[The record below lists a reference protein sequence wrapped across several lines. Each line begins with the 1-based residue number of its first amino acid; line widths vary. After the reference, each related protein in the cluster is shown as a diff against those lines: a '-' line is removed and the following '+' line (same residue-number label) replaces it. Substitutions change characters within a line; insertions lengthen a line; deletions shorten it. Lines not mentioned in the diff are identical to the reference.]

1 MNSPFIRN
9 FIFFAI
15 IFAHIAFSFHFNW
28 PIANIY
34 KSIKYNYDQIYEG
47 TVISTKVYGG
57 NLRSCSRIKVSY
69 RYEINETPY
78 FSSELWNKSTC
89 KNEESIREFLSL
101 TENQKI
107 NVYSSEKNPDHSVLK
122 VVTPSIWQWLIPI
135 FFTGFIIWIFPP
147 ALPRLRR
154 S

>member
-9 FIFFAI
+9 CIFFAV

-34 KSIKYNYDQIYEG
+34 KSIKYKYDQVYEG
-47 TVISTKVYGG
+47 TVISTKVYDGT
-57 NLRSCSRIKVSY
+57 LRSCSRIKVIY

-107 NVYSSEKNPDHSVLK
+107 NVYSSEKNPDYSVLK

-135 FFTGFIIWIFPP
+135 FFTGFITWIFPP
-147 ALPRLRR
+147 ALPRFRR